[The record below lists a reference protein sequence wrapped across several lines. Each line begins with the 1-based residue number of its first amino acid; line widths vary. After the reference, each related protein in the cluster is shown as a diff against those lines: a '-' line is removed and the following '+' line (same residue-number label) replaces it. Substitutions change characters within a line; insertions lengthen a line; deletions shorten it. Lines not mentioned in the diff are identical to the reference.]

1 MPELPEVETV
11 RRSLAPEIVG
21 RVVRAV
27 EVRERRLRGGVAR
40 SFAGALRGRR
50 LAGLERRGKF
60 LLAPLDDGRTWLMHL
75 GMSGRLTLGPGGAPG
90 RRHDHVVVTL
100 DDGRALVYND
110 PRRFGRMAV
119 LAPARAA
126 AEVGEGAD
134 PLAVG
139 FTTEALHALTRRRRA
154 SIKALL
160 MDQRRIAGVGN
171 IYANEILFHAG
182 IRPRRRAGR
191 LGRADC
197 ARVVA
202 ATRAVLADAI
212 AKGGSSI
219 SDYRDGFGREGW
231 FQLDLAVYDRAG
243 EPCRRCGGAVRSCVV
258 VGRSTF
264 YCPRCQR

>member
-11 RRSLAPEIVG
+11 RRSLAPEIVD

-27 EVRERRLRGGVAR
+27 VVRDRRLRGGVAR
-40 SFAGALRGRR
+40 SFAGALLGRR

-60 LLAPLDDGRTWLMHL
+60 LLVPLDDGRVWLVHL
-75 GMSGRLTLGPGGAPG
+75 GMSGRLTLGAGGGPA

-100 DDGRALVYND
+100 DDGRALTYND

-119 LAPARAA
+119 LDPARVA
-126 AEVGEGAD
+126 AETGAGVD
-134 PLAVG
+134 PLAAE
-139 FTTEALHALTRRRRA
+139 FTAAALFALTRRRRV

-182 IRPRRRAGR
+182 VRPRRRAGR

-197 ARVVA
+197 ERVVA

-219 SDYRDGFGREGW
+219 SNYRDGFGREGW
-231 FQLDLAVYDRAG
+231 FQLELAVYDRAG
-243 EPCRRCGGAVRSCVV
+243 EPCRRCGGAVRACVV

-264 YCPRCQR
+264 YCPRCQA